1 MKKAQSTDQQNQQIT
16 EIETYLQ
23 TMVEGMKP
31 LEQRT
36 STAGRPRIL
45 PAMCLWAGL
54 LVCVLRKQS
63 SQASVWRLLSLN
75 GLWSYPQFPV
85 TDAAVYKR
93 LANSG
98 TAFLTQF
105 FTQVS
110 AAIKERIAPYEQS
123 KLAAFATGVYAV
135 DVSTLDK
142 VARKLPELRTIK
154 AGDSKLLPGKL
165 AAVFNIRLQQWH
177 HLQHVESSTE
187 NDKKSAFD
195 LLATIPAG
203 AMVLAD
209 LGYFGF
215 RWFDEMTSQG
225 YWWVSRLRNKTSYV
239 VEHVIYKDGDTL
251 DALVWLGKY
260 RADKAAHVVR
270 LVTYR
275 RGNTVHR
282 YITNVLDPQQL
293 SLQDC
298 AHLYARRWDIELAFK
313 LIKRELGLHM
323 LWSGKTS
330 VILLQVWAVLI
341 ISQIL
346 FALRME
352 IAGRAEVDPFDVS
365 LKLLVEYF
373 PIWSR
378 DGRDVL
384 EIFVKDGRRGGFIR
398 PSRRIRIETPMIRL
412 EDMHPLPPDTKLVRA
427 PRYAGKGC

>member
-1 MKKAQSTDQQNQQIT
+1 MKKVQPTDQQNLRIT
-16 EIETYLQ
+16 EIETYLR
-23 TMVEGMKP
+23 TMIESMKP
-31 LEQRT
+31 LEKRSGQ
-36 STAGRPRIL
+36 AGRPRIL

-98 TAFLTQF
+98 TAFLTEF
-105 FTQVS
+105 FANVS
-110 AAIKERIAPYEQS
+110 AAIQERIAPYEQS
-123 KLAAFATGVYAV
+123 KLAAFATGVYAI

-142 VARKLPELRTIK
+142 VARKLPELREVK
-154 AGDSKLLPGKL
+154 AGDKRLLPGKL
-165 AAVFNIRLQQWH
+165 AAVFNVRLQQWH
-177 HLQHVESSTE
+177 HLQHVESPTE
-187 NDKKSAFD
+187 NDKKSAFG

-215 RWFDEMTSQG
+215 RWFDEMTAQG
-225 YWWVSRLRNKTSYV
+225 YWWVSRLRSKTTYV
-239 VEHVIYKDGDTL
+239 VEHVFYKDGDTF
-251 DALVWLGKY
+251 DAIVWLGKY
-260 RADKAAHVVR
+260 RADKAAHAVR

-293 SLQDC
+293 SLDDC
-298 AHLYARRWDIELAFK
+298 VHLYARRWDIELAFK

-352 IAGRAEVDPFDVS
+352 IAGRAKVDPFDVS
-365 LKLLVEYF
+365 IKLLVEYF
-373 PIWSR
+373 PAWSR

-384 EIFVKDGRRGGFIR
+384 SIFVKDGRRGGFIR
-398 PSRRIRIETPMIRL
+398 PSRRIRIETPVIRQA
-412 EDMHPLPPDTKLVRA
+412 EMHPLPAGIELTRK